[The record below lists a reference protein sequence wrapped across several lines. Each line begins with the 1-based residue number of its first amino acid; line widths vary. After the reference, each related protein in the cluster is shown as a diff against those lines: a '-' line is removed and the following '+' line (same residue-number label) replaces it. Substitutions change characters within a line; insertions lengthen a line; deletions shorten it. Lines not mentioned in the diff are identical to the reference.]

1 MSVVD
6 EKARR
11 NMPGT
16 DMLIARIAQFSGVT
30 VEEVRTRFL
39 DGTLGEA
46 LSKRIVDAL
55 MSWMKESTFLPIC
68 RHLHTD

>member
-30 VEEVRTRFL
+30 VKEVRTRFL

-55 MSWMKESTFLPIC
+55 MSMKESTFLPIC